1 MGSWAR
7 VPGGHTLL
15 RRCGRVKRMAAMRR
29 GDPAVCAAA
38 SPRRQLRPPTG
49 GWQAPWRLCVPVT
62 PCGHPGAGFL
72 ARAGTRHARSAPA
85 SSLGAASTQWN
96 NVRARLDRSLAGLSA
111 GHKLSG
117 VFFVQTVVSACFY
130 CTACSV
136 CVQWLADGVR
146 PFSAPLTCCSRALLW
161 PSARWMG
168 IPARRRRGGV
178 SSQKRPT
185 ARSAAE
191 VAGGRRGLVTVT

>member
-1 MGSWAR
+1 MILYKI
-7 VPGGHTLL
+7 LL
-15 RRCGRVKRMAAMRR
+15 
-29 GDPAVCAAA
+29 
-38 SPRRQLRPPTG
+38 L
-49 GWQAPWRLCVPVT
+49 VT
-62 PCGHPGAGFL
+62 PAQ
-72 ARAGTRHARSAPA
+72 GTHGKICRSGQAEGLFSVA
-85 SSLGAASTQWN
+85 NVSQTVTFEVQTFCSS
-96 NVRARLDRSLAGLSA
+96 RLDRSLAGLSA

-117 VFFVQTVVSACFY
+117 VFFVQTVVLACFNRM
-130 CTACSV
+130 ACSV

-191 VAGGRRGLVTVT
+191 VAGGHRGLVTVT